1 MVAKGQM
8 AGAESA
14 PRTPLV
20 AEEMA
25 AVVSMAGGVGGRR
38 RSGQKVERGQE
49 IRSRPGLLIPCR
61 EIELGGNWPHLNRR
75 GRLLLYRAGWPC
87 FTRQG

>member
-25 AVVSMAGGVGGRR
+25 AVVAMAEGVWGGGAQEVWAEGGE
-38 RSGQKVERGQE
+38 G
-49 IRSRPGLLIPCR
+49 PGDQ
-61 EIELGGNWPHLNRR
+61 IE
-75 GRLLLYRAGWPC
+75 
-87 FTRQG
+87 TRTADTM

>member
-25 AVVSMAGGVGGRR
+25 AVVSMAGGGAQEVWAEGGE
-38 RSGQKVERGQE
+38 G
-49 IRSRPGLLIPCR
+49 PGDQ
-61 EIELGGNWPHLNRR
+61 IE
-75 GRLLLYRAGWPC
+75 
-87 FTRQG
+87 TRTADTM

>member
-25 AVVSMAGGVGGRR
+25 AVVSMAGGGAQEVWAEGGE
-38 RSGQKVERGQE
+38 G
-49 IRSRPGLLIPCR
+49 PGDQ
-61 EIELGGNWPHLNRR
+61 IE
-75 GRLLLYRAGWPC
+75 
-87 FTRQG
+87 TRIADTM